1 MSSSRYSMPTVSVII
16 PTYNRADVL
25 PRAIDSALDQTLSD
39 VEVIVVD
46 DASSDETEPVVT
58 SYDDPRVIY
67 RAHETNQGGSAARNT
82 GIEIAEGEYIALL
95 DSDDEWA
102 PTKLERQ
109 VGTLERR
116 SDEWVAAYCG
126 TTIVDDEEAN
136 PLWERFKSLVGRHSS
151 REGAEGGEELVKEI
165 LMENLHTSAGS
176 TLIVEK
182 SVVDKIDGFDESFD
196 RYQDTEFLIR
206 VLKQGKLAYVDE
218 PLLLRYP
225 SGGPSADAVR
235 QANSHYLQT
244 FAEDVV
250 ELETRGYDVTGT
262 HHYALASLYLR
273 EGRFEPGLAF
283 LRSGTTP
290 GIGQLPGLLFSVV
303 KGFQN
308 RMSA

>member
-1 MSSSRYSMPTVSVII
+1 MPTVSVII

-25 PRAIDSALDQTLSD
+25 PQSIDSALDQTLSD

-46 DASSDETEPVVT
+46 DASSDHTESVVT
-58 SYDDPRVIY
+58 SYDDPRVTY
-67 RAHETNQGGSAARNT
+67 LAHETNQGGSAARNT
-82 GIEIAEGEYIALL
+82 GIDVATGDYIALL
-95 DSDDEWA
+95 DSDDKWA
-102 PTKLERQ
+102 PSKLERQ
-109 VGTLERR
+109 VETLERR

-126 TTIVDDEEAN
+126 TTILKDEEAN
-136 PLWERFKSLVGRHSS
+136 PIWERIKSLVGRHRS
-151 REGAEGGEELVKEI
+151 REGSEGGEELVKEI

-182 SVVDKIDGFDESFD
+182 DVVDAIDGFDESFD

-235 QANSHYLQT
+235 QANTHFLRT

-262 HHYALASLYLR
+262 HHYALASLYLS
-273 EGRFEPGLAF
+273 EGRFRPGLAF

-290 GIGQLPGLLFSVV
+290 AIGQLPGLFFNAF
-303 KGFQN
+303 KGVQT
-308 RMSA
+308 RLEV

>member
-1 MSSSRYSMPTVSVII
+1 MPTVSVII

-25 PRAIDSALDQTLSD
+25 PRAIDSALDQTVSD

-46 DASSDETEPVVT
+46 DASTDETESVVT
-58 SYDDPRVIY
+58 AYDDPRVTY
-67 RAHETNQGGSAARNT
+67 LAHETNQGGSAARNT
-82 GIEIAEGEYIALL
+82 GIEVATGDYIALL

-102 PTKLERQ
+102 PTKLEQQ
-109 VGTLERR
+109 VDLLEQR

-136 PLWERFKSLVGRHSS
+136 PWWERAKSILGGHSS

-176 TLIVEK
+176 TLVVE
-182 SVVDKIDGFDESFD
+182 SAVVDHIGGFDESFD

-235 QANSHYLQT
+235 EANSHFLQT

-250 ELETRGYDVTGT
+250 ELETKGYDVTGT
-262 HHYALASLYLR
+262 HHYALAEVYLR
-273 EGRFEPGLAF
+273 EGRFGPGVQF
-283 LRSGTTP
+283 LRAGTTP
-290 GIGQLPGLLFSVV
+290 QPGQLPGLCFNVC
-303 KGFQN
+303 KGIQQ
-308 RMSA
+308 RLDA